1 MFILVVGRLFVHIC
15 NNCTIG
21 AGVVVA
27 KDIVKEGL
35 YVNQALRYIEF
46 DPDEAIKKLRK
57 VAEYIYEK

>member
-1 MFILVVGRLFVHIC
+1 M
-15 NNCTIG
+15 
-21 AGVVVA
+21 VVA

-46 DPDEAIKKLRK
+46 DPDEAITKLHK